1 MDPITQTLTE
11 LGPLGIFAA
20 FLIWQHRELQK
31 RLDTW
36 VGDFQQ
42 RLDSMQE
49 KSEARIAE
57 ATNRADEQETRLRDR
72 YDQVIRDKDAALERK
87 TEKMEKDLADIQRSV
102 REILALQGGM
112 TVSGGKLPQFD
123 R

>member
-1 MDPITQTLTE
+1 MDPITQALTE
-11 LGPLGIFAA
+11 LGPLGIFAG

-36 VGDFQQ
+36 GTDFQK
-42 RLDSMQE
+42 RLDDMQV

-57 ATNRADEQETRLRDR
+57 ATKRADDQEERLRDR
-72 YDQVIRDKDAALERK
+72 YDPVIREKDAALERK
-87 TEKMEKDLADIQRSV
+87 TEKLEASIIDIQRSV
-102 REILALQGGM
+102 REILALNGGM
-112 TVSGGKLPQFD
+112 TISDGKIPKFD